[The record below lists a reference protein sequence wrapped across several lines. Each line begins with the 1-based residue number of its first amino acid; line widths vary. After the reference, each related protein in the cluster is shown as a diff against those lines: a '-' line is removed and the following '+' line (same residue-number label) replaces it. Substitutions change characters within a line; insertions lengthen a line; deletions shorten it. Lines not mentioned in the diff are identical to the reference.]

1 MPRSCSRSRSALY
14 AIARGVVIEPPALLT
29 QPLANLF
36 ERFSRRAGA
45 EHADAMVSRTLI
57 RYFGMRFLGAVT
69 SVFVGI
75 FVLIV
80 LVDYIE
86 FMRRAADVPNLST
99 WMVAKTSF
107 FRVPQLTER
116 LLPFSVLV
124 GAMACYLAL
133 SRRNELVIARSAGMS
148 AWQFVA
154 PAVIVAFMIGIV
166 ATAIYNPLSASMR
179 EMSKRLEAEIFGNK
193 QSGAAQKRS
202 PASGCGSAAST
213 ANRSSTRRQA
223 RNRACGSTGSA
234 CSPSIPPA
242 SRWSGSRPSVPC
254 WSPATGGSIRRSVY
268 VSGEPP
274 RDYDTY
280 LVKTNLTAAQVRES
294 FSTPE
299 TVPFWELPAYI
310 EIAERSGLA
319 AAGYKLQYHLLIARP
334 FLLSAM
340 VLLACSVSLRFFRFG
355 GVARMVLSGVAAGF
369 LLYVLSKV
377 TEDLSKAELMHP
389 AVAAWLPVLAGGLT
403 GFVVLLY
410 QEDG

>member
-1 MPRSCSRSRSALY
+1 
-14 AIARGVVIEPPALLT
+14 
-29 QPLANLF
+29 
-36 ERFSRRAGA
+36 
-45 EHADAMVSRTLI
+45 
-57 RYFGMRFLGAVT
+57 
-69 SVFVGI
+69 
-75 FVLIV
+75 
-80 LVDYIE
+80 
-86 FMRRAADVPNLST
+86 
-99 WMVAKTSF
+99 MVAKTSF

-133 SRRNELVIARSAGMS
+133 SRRNELVVARAAGMS

-154 PAVIVAFMIGIV
+154 PAVIVRLRARAAGDRG
-166 ATAIYNPLSASMR
+166 LQSALGRDARMV
-179 EMSKRLEAEIFGNK
+179 EA
-193 QSGAAQKRS
+193 ARS
-202 PASGCGSAAST
+202 
-213 ANRSSTRRQA
+213 RDLRR
-223 RNRACGSTGSA
+223 
-234 CSPSIPPA
+234 PA
-242 SRWSGSRPSVPC
+242 SRHAAEHQRLLGAAAQRRRPVDHLRGLEPGTGRAARRRQRVHLRPAGHELERIEAKSASLEPGHWRLEQAVVYASG
-254 WSPATGGSIRRSVY
+254 A
-268 VSGEPP
+268 PP
-274 RDYDTY
+274 RDHDTY

-310 EIAERSGLA
+310 EIAERSGLV
-319 AAGYKLQYHLLIARP
+319 AAGYKLQYQLLIARP

-355 GVARMVLSGVAAGF
+355 GVAKMVLSGVAAGF

-389 AVAAWLPVLAGGLT
+389 AAAAWLPVLAGGLT

>member
-1 MPRSCSRSRSALY
+1 
-14 AIARGVVIEPPALLT
+14 
-29 QPLANLF
+29 
-36 ERFSRRAGA
+36 
-45 EHADAMVSRTLI
+45 MVSRTLV

-69 SVFVGI
+69 SVFLGI

-86 FMRRAADVPNLST
+86 LMRRAADIPNLSA

-133 SRRNELVIARSAGMS
+133 SRRNELVIARAAGMS

-154 PAVIVAFMIGIV
+154 PAVIVAFIIGIA
-166 ATAIYNPLSASMR
+166 ATALYNPISAAMR
-179 EMSKRLEAEIFGNK
+179 EASKRLEAEIFGDK
-193 QSGAAQKRS
+193 QMTSFQESLTGFWVRQRS
-202 PASGCGSAAST
+202 VDGQSIVYAASSQEQGVRLDRVSVFT
-213 ANRSSTRRQA
+213 FDPAGHALERIEAKRATLEPGHWRLDQAN
-223 RNRACGSTGSA
+223 
-234 CSPSIPPA
+234 
-242 SRWSGSRPSVPC
+242 
-254 WSPATGGSIRRSVY
+254 VY
-268 VSGEPP
+268 VSGAPP
-274 RDYDTY
+274 RDYETY

-299 TVPFWELPAYI
+299 TVPFWDLPAYI
-310 EIAERSGLA
+310 EIAERSGLV
-319 AAGYKLQYHLLIARP
+319 AAGYKLQYQLLIARP

-355 GVARMVLSGVAAGF
+355 GVARMVLSGIAAGF

-377 TEDLSKAELMHP
+377 TEDLSKAELLHP
-389 AVAAWLPVLAGGLT
+389 AAAAWLPVLAGGMT

>member
-1 MPRSCSRSRSALY
+1 MISP
-14 AIARGVVIEPPALLT
+14 
-29 QPLANLF
+29 
-36 ERFSRRAGA
+36 
-45 EHADAMVSRTLI
+45 TLV
-57 RYFGMRFLGAVT
+57 RYFGMRFLGAVM
-69 SVFVGI
+69 SVFLGI

-86 FMRRAADVPNLST
+86 LMRRAAEIPNLSP
-99 WMVAKTSF
+99 WMIAKTSF

-133 SRRNELVIARSAGMS
+133 SRRNELVVARAAGMS

-154 PAVIVAFMIGIV
+154 PALIVAFTLGIV
-166 ATAIYNPLSASMR
+166 ATAIYNPLSAMLR
-179 EMSKRLEAEIFGNK
+179 EWSKQLEAEMFGEKKSAMQQQNALGFWVRQRSADGQSIVFAASSQEQGVRLDGVSVFTFD
-193 QSGAAQKRS
+193 QSGQPLERIEAKR
-202 PASGCGSAAST
+202 AILEAGHW
-213 ANRSSTRRQA
+213 RLEQA
-223 RNRACGSTGSA
+223 R
-234 CSPSIPPA
+234 
-242 SRWSGSRPSVPC
+242 VH
-254 WSPATGGSIRRSVY
+254 
-268 VSGEPP
+268 VSGMRS
-274 RDYDTY
+274 RDHDSF

-319 AAGYKLQYHLLIARP
+319 AAGYKLQYQILIARP

-355 GVARMVLSGVAAGF
+355 GVPRMVLGGVAAGF

-377 TEDLSKAELMHP
+377 TEDLAKAELLH
-389 AVAAWLPVLAGGLT
+389 AAAAAWLPVLAGGLT